1 MATAKKQDSIG
12 LRISTENKE
21 ILQLAAEYMGQDLTS
36 YVISSALDKARKDL
50 VEHQKVEWLL
60 LSKKDFNKVK
70 DEIESPSK
78 PNEKLKSAF
87 GSR

>member
-21 ILQLAAEYMGQDLTS
+21 ILRLAAEYMGQDLTS
-36 YVISSALDKARKDL
+36 YVISSALDKDL
-50 VEHQKVEWLL
+50 VEHQKVESLL

-78 PNEKLKSAF
+78 PTEKLKSVF